1 VDYYAGMKEAE
12 IDRCRKETTNNLKQ
26 ADVSEWE
33 HREYFDML

>member
-1 VDYYAGMKEAE
+1 MKKAE
-12 IDRCRKETTNNLKQ
+12 ITRCRKETTNNPEQ

>member
-1 VDYYAGMKEAE
+1 MDYYAGMKEAE
-12 IDRCRKETTNNLKQ
+12 IDRCRKETTNNLEQ